1 MKFYINETANMG
13 YSPYDILLDDTNE
26 LNSIADRIQKAKGYL
41 PLFDDSYE
49 YDDENWYNFYLE
61 CDSDGVKG
69 LWFEYGIDGA
79 EGNRIELTEEDKA
92 NAFKAVCDFFGGL
105 DEYKHYIDA
114 YESRYEDAVEYQ
126 KGWETI
132 LQTLLRE

>member
-1 MKFYINETANMG
+1 MKFYIDETADMG

-26 LNSIADRIQKAKGYL
+26 LNTIADRIQKAKGKL
-41 PLFDDSYE
+41 PLFDYSGECDTE
-49 YDDENWYNFYLE
+49 DWYNFYLM
-61 CDSDGVKG
+61 CDEDGVIG
-69 LWFEYGIDGA
+69 LYFTYGLDSSIGDD
-79 EGNRIELTEEDKA
+79 IEITEEDKV

-114 YESRYEDAVEYQ
+114 YEGRYKDAVEYQ

-132 LQTLLRE
+132 L